1 MPKIQE
7 TAVRQLLPTQLT
19 VGMIE
24 VREKTKHLASLK
36 PKPLQEY
43 LADRAMP
50 VVSGPGG
57 RHYITD
63 HHHLARAAL
72 DAGIDSVFFSPQ
84 ADLSSCREQ
93 EFWCEMDR
101 NLWVHPLDENGVRHH
116 YSLIPTDLK
125 KLTDDM
131 YRSLA
136 AFVRNAGGYDKTP
149 LPFAEFVWADFFRRN
164 IAIEDLRASFSSA
177 VATAIP
183 LAHSES
189 ASRLPGYR
197 KK

>member
-1 MPKIQE
+1 MAKIQE
-7 TAVRQLLPTQLT
+7 TLLRQLLPTQLT

-24 VREKTKHLASLK
+24 VREKAKHLAALK
-36 PKPLQEY
+36 PKDQQAF
-43 LADRAMP
+43 LADHAMP

-72 DAGIDSVFFSPQ
+72 DAGIDSGFLSLQ
-84 ADLSSCREQ
+84 ADLSSCRVD
-93 EFWCEMDR
+93 EFWREMDR

-116 YSLIPTDLK
+116 YSLIPTELK
-125 KLTDDM
+125 KLIDDV

-136 AFVRNAGGYDKTP
+136 ASVRNTGGYDKTP

-164 IAIEDLRASFSSA
+164 IAIEDVRANFDAA
-177 VATAIP
+177 VESAIP
-183 LAHSES
+183 LARSQR

>member
-1 MPKIQE
+1 MAKIQE

-24 VREKTKHLASLK
+24 VRVKAKHLASLK
-36 PKPLQEY
+36 PKELQQY
-43 LADRAMP
+43 LADHAMP
-50 VVSGPGG
+50 VVTGPGG
-57 RHYITD
+57 KQYITD

-72 DAGIDSVFFSPQ
+72 DAGIDNAFFSQ
-84 ADLSSCREQ
+84 EADLSSCRAE
-93 EFWCEMDR
+93 EFWREMDR

-125 KLTDDM
+125 KLIDDV

-164 IAIEDLRASFSSA
+164 IAIEDVRANFDAA
-177 VATAIP
+177 VETAIP
-183 LAHSES
+183 LARSQR
-189 ASRLPGYR
+189 ASRLPGYH